1 MIFDYS
7 LSDLIAEAKKIR
19 VANFGN
25 KVELRLAHNYLTR
38 KKCTSDCAFCTWSKD
53 AKLDYA
59 EEKGLLIDGNS
70 GINRDSCFISSQ
82 IAVSL
87 GAGMELTSNIE
98 RLEDE
103 NLLFKICEIIGELS
117 KKTNIGIQPGIIRR
131 CDKRYFAL
139 LKKAGTSWFCND
151 IETAPSHFQKIC
163 TTHSLN
169 EKIESL
175 EMAKE
180 EGLKIWS
187 GFCIGIGETFEQRI
201 EAIQSLRKINTDGV
215 VLSFFYDVP
224 GIPLNGKVAK
234 LGSEE
239 ALKTIAILRI
249 LMPKTPIIIGGGR
262 QYVFGDKQALIY
274 EAGATG
280 IYLGVFLNHL
290 RPSVERDLAIIKS
303 LNLQILRL

>member
-1 MIFDYS
+1 MIFDYT
-7 LSDLIAEAKKIR
+7 LSELITEAKKIR
-19 VANFGN
+19 FANFGN

-59 EEKGLLIDGNS
+59 EENGLLIEGNS
-70 GINRDSCFISSQ
+70 GINKNSFSASAK

-98 RLEDE
+98 RFEDGD
-103 NLLFKICEIIGELS
+103 LLFKICEIIGELS
-117 KKTNIGIQPGIIRR
+117 KKTRIGIQPGIIRR
-131 CDKRYFAL
+131 RDRRYFAL

-151 IETAPSHFQKIC
+151 METAPSHFKKIC
-163 TTHSLN
+163 TTHLLN
-169 EKIESL
+169 EKIDSL
-175 EMAKE
+175 EMARK

-201 EAIQSLRKINTDGV
+201 EVIETLRKINTDGV
-215 VLSFFYDVP
+215 ILSFFYDVP
-224 GIPLNGKVAK
+224 GIPLHGKVAK
-234 LGSEE
+234 LGCDE

-249 LMPKTPIIIGGGR
+249 LLPETPIIVGGGR
-262 QYVFGDKQALIY
+262 WHVFGEKQALIY

-280 IYLGVFLNHL
+280 IYLGVFLNHP
-290 RPSVERDLAIIKS
+290 RPSIERDMAIIKN
-303 LNLQILRL
+303 LNLQVSSF